1 MVEIHRQR
9 KSSLSVFFSV
19 LDALQHTHT
28 HTLPHDRSFSDM
40 IYQVKHVRDNSDIGI
55 CVRVVILRVYACVE
69 RAVIPLDAGDD
80 DGDVFAGSP
89 IGSR

>member
-1 MVEIHRQR
+1 MRCNT
-9 KSSLSVFFSV
+9 
-19 LDALQHTHT
+19 HTHT

>member
-1 MVEIHRQR
+1 M
-9 KSSLSVFFSV
+9 

-28 HTLPHDRSFSDM
+28 HTHSHMIARLV